1 MTFTINLNDRI
12 QIDPSICH
20 GKPVI
25 RDTRV
30 PVSVVI
36 GSLAAGMD
44 LAEIKAG
51 YGVTTEDIQAALN
64 FANDLIVQES
74 FHNLPRVA

>member
-1 MTFTINLNDRI
+1 MTFNMDLNDRI
-12 QIDPSICH
+12 QIDPGICH

-30 PVSVVI
+30 PISVII

-44 LAEIKAG
+44 LAEIKAE
-51 YGVTTEDIQAALN
+51 YGVTAEDIQAALN

>member
-1 MTFTINLNDRI
+1 MTPNDRI
-12 QIDPSICH
+12 QIDPQICR

-44 LAEIKAG
+44 LAEIEAE
-51 YGVTTEDIQAALN
+51 YGVTAKDVQAALN
-64 FANDLIVQES
+64 FANDLIAQEP